1 MSTLLSDY
9 KDDDVLLINGSEV
22 LVKFLKYQLEYICG
36 EKIPPEKVEIN
47 KDYVRILE

>member
-9 KDDDVLLINGSEV
+9 KDDDVLTINGNKV
-22 LVKFLKYQLEYICG
+22 LVKFLKYQIEYLFG
-36 EKIPPEKVEIN
+36 GKVPPEKVEIN